1 MKNDVQI
8 SDLCNWMG
16 GGTISRGKESIKSP
30 RPCKEYDE
38 FNFGYGEFQVASV
51 CPRGMDVK
59 QAVRVNSRSGG

>member
-1 MKNDVQI
+1 MQI

-16 GGTISRGKESIKSP
+16 CGTISRGRKSIKSP
-30 RPCKEYDE
+30 RLCKEYDE
-38 FNFGYGEFQVASV
+38 FKFGHGEFEVTSV